1 MPLNKLENFIKNT
14 EGRILYVNP
23 NDLDSTD
30 AIDNQGNSL
39 TKPFKTIQR
48 ALIESARFSYV
59 AGNDNDLV
67 ERTTILLFPGEH
79 TLDNRPGF
87 GIRNEAGVAKAISRS
102 GAATGAINTFT
113 LTLNSNFD
121 LTQEDNILYKFN
133 SVDGGVIVPRGTSI
147 VGLDLRKT
155 KIRPLYV
162 PNPTDD
168 GVGQSALFRITG
180 ACYFWQF
187 TFFDGDDSGLVYTD
201 PDNSTS
207 INRSK
212 PTFSH
217 HKLTAFEYAD
227 GVTKREQYSDLT
239 DLDIYYSKLSNAY
252 NEAASRRSI
261 TQKYPSAPKGFAPQR
276 PEFEIVGAFATDP
289 LNITN
294 IESGDGATPGQ
305 VVTVTTAID
314 HNLTGGT
321 PIKIRGINVE
331 DYNISTKVSN
341 VIDATRFQY
350 SLPFVRPNLPAGS
363 AGGLSSA
370 NGQVLVETDTVTGA
384 SPYIFNISMRSVF
397 GMQGM
402 HADGKKADGFRS
414 MVVAQFTAV
423 SLQKDDRA
431 FVKYDSTSRR
441 YSGIA
446 YETQSGALLSKESA
460 STNPNTVFHLDQ
472 EANYRKGWRTSH
484 IKVSNDA
491 VVQIVSVFAIGFHS
505 HFNMINGAD
514 ASITNSNSNFGTFS
528 LAAEGFKKEAFTKD
542 DKGFITSIITPR
554 SVVTNDQEIEFLQ
567 LIKDNSS
574 STSKLY
580 LFGQTSET
588 VPPSHIVQGFRLG
601 AKVNEKI
608 FVDKDGSTFEAT
620 VVMSNGA
627 SGTTLTS
634 QKSYEATHSD
644 SNASIQSVFTVGTHQ
659 LQNGES
665 IRIFADNG
673 DLPENIDPHRVYY
686 VITGVAAG
694 GNDSELAATEIRI
707 ASSKTNADLAD
718 PIFINTVAST
728 SDKFTIISRVS
739 DKKPGESGHPIQY
752 DATRNRWFVHTL
764 ATGNTLHAK
773 INDGT
778 ISTDD
783 ISYIVRKDDDRS
795 LDEKIYKLR
804 YVVPKELT
812 NGRDPVDGFV
822 LQDSSFTSVLNNSD
836 FNRTDITAGNYDFD
850 RNTRFISQASFDST
864 LNLVTIRSDKS
875 HNLNVGDQII
885 VKNVQSSV
893 NATGL
898 DDKAYN
904 GTFVVDSILSDKEFR
919 YGNTD
924 VENKT
929 HTVGTFINNTHTR
942 TTLLPR
948 FSRNDNKSNFFV
960 YRTEIITPYIE
971 GVQDGIYHLFVL
983 NADNAMTELS
993 GEFSDSK
1000 YNQNIVNLYPEY
1012 DRDNI
1017 DANPP
1022 EATTFAKRFPLGDV
1036 VTNDLKKSITRETTN
1051 KFLKT
1056 FDATVGIS
1064 SVINNNANAVINLEE
1079 AHGLDSLKFFD
1090 SITGGS
1096 GHVNGTYYN
1105 IKLFNSDATPS
1116 SAVWNGATASEVVVS
1131 GGSVQSAEIAEGG
1144 SAYTAG
1150 TYYFDSSTVLQ
1161 GGIGGGGPDARVVV
1175 STAGIST
1182 SDLNYVQVTGLSTGT
1197 DSYHR
1202 ISSVDNTKQ
1211 ITVHKSASDTILVGQ
1226 QLIDLGRYS
1235 VVTSASLNGTI
1246 TTFNTTQA
1254 HGLVVGNK
1262 FRVLNSSDVNLGDFV
1277 VESVGSVTQFTATT
1291 TSALTDPKYILKHGL
1306 SDNEALSS
1314 KAGENL
1320 SVRGLSIFNHEELT
1334 LNESSGQVSAS
1345 SAQIQ
1350 VLLPDGTFNAK
1361 SIINR
1366 FPLGSYIQIGGEI
1379 MRVASD
1385 TVTSQKI
1392 SVIRGALGTIVST
1405 HPNGSK
1411 IKKIKPIPIE
1421 LRRPSILRASG
1432 HTFEYVGY
1440 GPGNYSTALP
1450 QLQNRSLSEREE
1462 FLTQSQE
1469 TSCGNVVYTG
1479 MNDKGDFYI
1488 GNTKIASAS
1497 GQQTTFDIPIPTVTG
1512 EDPNRLSLVADEVI
1526 VKERLLVEGGASRQ
1540 ILSQF
1545 DGPVT
1550 FNENV
1555 RLANQNKR
1563 LDVTGEIKVASTGN
1577 IRVHNETNAT
1587 STTTGSIVT
1596 LGGVGIGSSM
1606 HIGGDIVGFNSPDIV
1621 GFGSITATSFFGD
1634 GAGLTNTGAS
1644 MSTPATGEHPIVLT
1658 DVTSGTMIRGYT
1670 DSTFKFNL
1678 ANDTLS
1684 VSNIDAN
1691 GDLDVDGHTNL
1702 DNVSISGLTTAALL
1716 NVGNLTNGRV
1726 VYVGGSG
1733 RLIDSNNLRFD
1744 GTTLVANEVQIPET
1758 KKLIFGSTTS
1768 GLNISYTNATNQGT
1782 KIIHNGTDDL
1792 RLQIAANQFI
1802 IEKTSGENFL
1812 LADHSSGELR
1822 LSHNNSTKLV
1832 TKSDGIDITGELR
1845 VSQDIVAFS
1854 GSDLNL
1860 KENLT
1865 VIPNA
1870 LDKVGL
1876 ITGYTYNWKSDTNYD
1891 YLNGKAD
1898 TGVIAQDVEALGL
1911 PGITTTRDDGV
1922 KALRYERLVPI
1933 LIEAVKE
1940 LTARVKALES
1950 S

>member
-1 MPLNKLENFIKNT
+1 
-14 EGRILYVNP
+14 
-23 NDLDSTD
+23 
-30 AIDNQGNSL
+30 
-39 TKPFKTIQR
+39 
-48 ALIESARFSYV
+48 
-59 AGNDNDLV
+59 
-67 ERTTILLFPGEH
+67 
-79 TLDNRPGF
+79 
-87 GIRNEAGVAKAISRS
+87 
-102 GAATGAINTFT
+102 
-113 LTLNSNFD
+113 
-121 LTQEDNILYKFN
+121 
-133 SVDGGVIVPRGTSI
+133 
-147 VGLDLRKT
+147 
-155 KIRPLYV
+155 
-162 PNPTDD
+162 
-168 GVGQSALFRITG
+168 
-180 ACYFWQF
+180 
-187 TFFDGDDSGLVYTD
+187 
-201 PDNSTS
+201 
-207 INRSK
+207 
-212 PTFSH
+212 
-217 HKLTAFEYAD
+217 
-227 GVTKREQYSDLT
+227 
-239 DLDIYYSKLSNAY
+239 
-252 NEAASRRSI
+252 
-261 TQKYPSAPKGFAPQR
+261 
-276 PEFEIVGAFATDP
+276 
-289 LNITN
+289 
-294 IESGDGATPGQ
+294 
-305 VVTVTTAID
+305 
-314 HNLTGGT
+314 
-321 PIKIRGINVE
+321 
-331 DYNISTKVSN
+331 
-341 VIDATRFQY
+341 
-350 SLPFVRPNLPAGS
+350 
-363 AGGLSSA
+363 
-370 NGQVLVETDTVTGA
+370 
-384 SPYIFNISMRSVF
+384 
-397 GMQGM
+397 
-402 HADGKKADGFRS
+402 
-414 MVVAQFTAV
+414 
-423 SLQKDDRA
+423 
-431 FVKYDSTSRR
+431 
-441 YSGIA
+441 
-446 YETQSGALLSKESA
+446 
-460 STNPNTVFHLDQ
+460 
-472 EANYRKGWRTSH
+472 
-484 IKVSNDA
+484 
-491 VVQIVSVFAIGFHS
+491 
-505 HFNMINGAD
+505 MI
-514 ASITNSNSNFGTFS
+514 
-528 LAAEGFKKEAFTKD
+528 
-542 DKGFITSIITPR
+542 
-554 SVVTNDQEIEFLQ
+554 
-567 LIKDNSS
+567 
-574 STSKLY
+574 
-580 LFGQTSET
+580 
-588 VPPSHIVQGFRLG
+588 
-601 AKVNEKI
+601 
-608 FVDKDGSTFEAT
+608 
-620 VVMSNGA
+620 
-627 SGTTLTS
+627 
-634 QKSYEATHSD
+634 
-644 SNASIQSVFTVGTHQ
+644 
-659 LQNGES
+659 
-665 IRIFADNG
+665 
-673 DLPENIDPHRVYY
+673 
-686 VITGVAAG
+686 
-694 GNDSELAATEIRI
+694 
-707 ASSKTNADLAD
+707 
-718 PIFINTVAST
+718 
-728 SDKFTIISRVS
+728 
-739 DKKPGESGHPIQY
+739 
-752 DATRNRWFVHTL
+752 
-764 ATGNTLHAK
+764 
-773 INDGT
+773 
-778 ISTDD
+778 
-783 ISYIVRKDDDRS
+783 
-795 LDEKIYKLR
+795 
-804 YVVPKELT
+804 
-812 NGRDPVDGFV
+812 
-822 LQDSSFTSVLNNSD
+822 
-836 FNRTDITAGNYDFD
+836 
-850 RNTRFISQASFDST
+850 
-864 LNLVTIRSDKS
+864 
-875 HNLNVGDQII
+875 
-885 VKNVQSSV
+885 
-893 NATGL
+893 
-898 DDKAYN
+898 
-904 GTFVVDSILSDKEFR
+904 
-919 YGNTD
+919 
-924 VENKT
+924 
-929 HTVGTFINNTHTR
+929 
-942 TTLLPR
+942 
-948 FSRNDNKSNFFV
+948 
-960 YRTEIITPYIE
+960 
-971 GVQDGIYHLFVL
+971 
-983 NADNAMTELS
+983 
-993 GEFSDSK
+993 
-1000 YNQNIVNLYPEY
+1000 
-1012 DRDNI
+1012 
-1017 DANPP
+1017 
-1022 EATTFAKRFPLGDV
+1022 
-1036 VTNDLKKSITRETTN
+1036 
-1051 KFLKT
+1051 
-1056 FDATVGIS
+1056 
-1064 SVINNNANAVINLEE
+1064 
-1079 AHGLDSLKFFD
+1079 
-1090 SITGGS
+1090 
-1096 GHVNGTYYN
+1096 
-1105 IKLFNSDATPS
+1105 
-1116 SAVWNGATASEVVVS
+1116 
-1131 GGSVQSAEIAEGG
+1131 
-1144 SAYTAG
+1144 
-1150 TYYFDSSTVLQ
+1150 
-1161 GGIGGGGPDARVVV
+1161 
-1175 STAGIST
+1175 
-1182 SDLNYVQVTGLSTGT
+1182 
-1197 DSYHR
+1197 
-1202 ISSVDNTKQ
+1202 
-1211 ITVHKSASDTILVGQ
+1211 ILVGQ

-1246 TTFNTTQA
+1246 TTFNTTLA

-1262 FRVLNSSDVNLGDFV
+1262 FRVLNSNDVNLGDFV

-1596 LGGVGIGSSM
+1596 LGGVGIGTSM

-1644 MSTPATGEHPIVLT
+1644 MSTPATGEHSIVLT
-1658 DVTSGTMIRGYT
+1658 DVISGTMIRGYT

-1678 ANDTLS
+1678 ADDKLL
-1684 VSNIDAN
+1684 VDNIDAN